1 MALGTGGIGQALVD
15 EGMLTRDQLAAAE
28 AQTQKQGGSLG
39 FNLALLGYMQEEE
52 VSRFMAMQHGLE
64 YVDLQATQVDPEA
77 LKLVSEATALKL
89 TLLPILKKP
98 SALVCAVV
106 DPGADGLDQLEKDL
120 KFKTRLALQFSVA
133 PESYIKLLIEHY
145 YTQLKS
151 MGVTAVDGGASGG
164 GASASASAGGDS
176 GVSDE
181 AKAAAQYAQKT
192 PPPQEQLDMNAIM
205 EKAGEEAD
213 LTMLDDKKSDDDLS
227 SEGAPDDSIVIRM
240 CNSMIGEAVKKKASD
255 IHIEPFEKEF
265 IIRFRID
272 GALRAQPAPPVSF
285 KRAVTARFKVMAKL
299 NIMERRKPQDGRIKI
314 MVAGKKI
321 DLRVATCPVQW
332 GEKIV
337 MRILDQDNLQT
348 DLNVLGFEQE
358 DLVRFK
364 EAIFSPYGIV
374 LVTGPTG
381 SGKTVTLYSA
391 LSTVLNPEDNI
402 MTAEDPIEYNLP
414 GVNQV
419 PVNPEIGMTFPA
431 ALKSFLRCD
440 PDIILVGE
448 IRDLETGS
456 IAIKAAMTGHM
467 VISTMHTNDAPSA
480 VNRMVD
486 MGIDPFYIGTA
497 VKAIVAQRLMRK
509 ICMNCRE
516 PHTVTDVEMKAMHIP
531 AGFFDG
537 HQVYKK
543 KEGGC
548 TACNGTGNKGRSAIY
563 EVMPFT
569 ETIIKMVLNKA
580 TAAELKTKAVEEG
593 MNTLRT
599 SALKKVRQGIC
610 DLGGVAENTEND

>member
-1 MALGTGGIGQALVD
+1 V
-15 EGMLTRDQLAAAE
+15 
-28 AQTQKQGGSLG
+28 
-39 FNLALLGYMQEEE
+39 
-52 VSRFMAMQHGLE
+52 
-64 YVDLQATQVDPEA
+64 
-77 LKLVSEATALKL
+77 
-89 TLLPILKKP
+89 
-98 SALVCAVV
+98 
-106 DPGADGLDQLEKDL
+106 
-120 KFKTRLALQFSVA
+120 
-133 PESYIKLLIEHY
+133 
-145 YTQLKS
+145 
-151 MGVTAVDGGASGG
+151 
-164 GASASASAGGDS
+164 
-176 GVSDE
+176 
-181 AKAAAQYAQKT
+181 
-192 PPPQEQLDMNAIM
+192 
-205 EKAGEEAD
+205 
-213 LTMLDDKKSDDDLS
+213 
-227 SEGAPDDSIVIRM
+227 
-240 CNSMIGEAVKKKASD
+240 
-255 IHIEPFEKEF
+255 EPFEKDF
-265 IIRFRID
+265 IVRFRID

-314 MVAGKKI
+314 MVAGRKI

-337 MRILDQDNLQT
+337 MRILDQENLQT

-358 DLVRFK
+358 DLDRFK

-509 ICMNCRE
+509 ICVNCRE
-516 PHTVTDVEMKAMHIP
+516 AHTVTDTEMRAMHIP

-537 HQVYKK
+537 YQIYKK

-548 TACNGTGNKGRSAIY
+548 TVCNGTGNKGRSAIY

-569 ETIIKMVLNKA
+569 ETIIKMVLEKA
-580 TAAELKTKAVEEG
+580 TAAELKTRAVEEG

-599 SALKKVRQGIC
+599 SALKKVRQGLC